1 MYSCTPATCSLLT
14 LYSSIHFSWLLLI
27 CLHPITFTTPGRPP
41 SNAPQ
46 VRAPG
51 PNTMGQDFFLAFCLQ
66 PTQFDLDSTKKVRC
80 SFTFS
85 VFFPD
90 QIPIIALP
98 CQSVV
103 RWIFQ
108 NSLIDFS
115 KWLYGYVKAAKWFC
129 YMDLSNLFYVFLA
142 LCQTKPS

>member
-27 CLHPITFTTPGRPP
+27 CQHPIIFTTPGRPP

-66 PTQFDLDSTKKVRC
+66 LTQFDLDSTKKVRC

-85 VFFPD
+85 VFFSD

-108 NSLIDFS
+108 NSFIDFS
-115 KWLYGYVKAAKWFC
+115 KGRVRKIK
-129 YMDLSNLFYVFLA
+129 MEI
-142 LCQTKPS
+142 